1 MKLDSPMVS
10 FFFFSV
16 NFDQLANMYWY
27 ISEERLK
34 ISKAVKSKSQE
45 LAPENG
51 EILIYKARMTG
62 VRNLSKIY
70 MCVIHPGTLENP
82 LII

>member
-1 MKLDSPMVS
+1 MH
-10 FFFFSV
+10 
-16 NFDQLANMYWY
+16 WY

-51 EILIYKARMTG
+51 EILILQSSYDGGQTCPKYT
-62 VRNLSKIY
+62 
-70 MCVIHPGTLENP
+70 CV
-82 LII
+82 